1 MIFSNKSVG
10 YHEDI
15 LSNNSSFQETINN
28 GVWVDIIICLDVG
41 IKKSTKSLSAESK
54 ECKILSTTL
63 LLP

>member
-54 ECKILSTTL
+54 EC
-63 LLP
+63 